1 MSLETPEKGSDASE
15 EAVSRSQG
23 EAGPRIDA
31 RVARPPYARD
41 ETSRKAGCGKA
52 CAVENGKSNPCLR
65 QGKPGE
71 MLPGQPSHPMAKASW
86 DQSMTVKR
94 GSGRTCQTQRP
105 ARPAR
110 NGQGLIA

>member
-1 MSLETPEKGSDASE
+1 MSLETPEKGSDPSE

-41 ETSRKAGCGKA
+41 ETSRKAGCGKS

-71 MLPGQPSHPMAKASW
+71 MLSGQPSYPTAKASW
-86 DQSMTVKR
+86 GPEHDGKAGT
-94 GSGRTCQTQRP
+94 GRTCQTRRP

-110 NGQGLIA
+110 YGQGWIA